1 MRKLLLRKSWGD
13 LVWFLKIWKSQ
24 KDRGE
29 AFMSTTPQKQ
39 LTPSY
44 LCTRCGTCVAACPKG
59 IIKVSE
65 DNFPYIDNQDLC
77 TDCDVC
83 RNVCP
88 GIEVDFEEICKGIFR
103 QTLYDPYVGY
113 YKNIYVGYAIDENI
127 RKNASSG
134 GIVTSLLIS
143 ALEQGLIDAA
153 IVVKMNQDQPL
164 LPEVVVAD
172 TVEKIKESMQSK
184 YQPVP
189 LNAILR
195 KAEKYERL
203 AVVGT
208 PCQIQGLRKYEE
220 LNSELKKAIKYH
232 IGLFC
237 GFNMER
243 DATLFLLRKLNIDVQ
258 EIKSIEYRGKGW
270 PGGFAV
276 TLINGSVRYVTKE
289 EYSLLNLLFLPK
301 IGLYCIDYTN
311 ELADISIGDAW
322 FMEKEGEMGWS
333 LVLTRTENGEALMN
347 QAIDT
352 HYIFSAKSGLEQVL
366 SSHKFILSYK
376 KIGAP
381 IRMELLR
388 GEKPQYI
395 SKNII
400 LNYLPQHILNE
411 KKQLMIWK
419 HRGLIISLFKVLPF
433 SIFKFVSKNIRRR
446 KYEQR

>member
-1 MRKLLLRKSWGD
+1 M
-13 LVWFLKIWKSQ
+13 WKSQ
-24 KDRGE
+24 KDTGE
-29 AFMSTTPQKQ
+29 AFMPAVIQKQ
-39 LTPSY
+39 LTPFY
-44 LCTRCGTCVAACPKG
+44 LCTRCGTCVAACSQG
-59 IIKVSE
+59 IIKVGE
-65 DNFPYIDNQDLC
+65 EGFPYIGNVDSC
-77 TDCDVC
+77 TDCGVC
-83 RNVCP
+83 RKVCP
-88 GIEVDFEEICKGIFR
+88 GIEVDFKEIGKEIFR
-103 QTLYDPYVGY
+103 QSLHNPYIGN
-113 YKNIYVGYAIDENI
+113 YKNISVGHAIDKNI
-127 RKNASSG
+127 RRSASSG

-143 ALEQGLIDAA
+143 ALERGMIDAA
-153 IVVKMNQDQPL
+153 IVVKMSKDQPL
-164 LPEVVVAD
+164 LPEVVIAD

-203 AVVGT
+203 AAVGT
-208 PCQIQGLRKYEE
+208 SCQIQGLRKYEE
-220 LNSELKKAIKYH
+220 LNSKLKKAIKYH

-237 GFNMER
+237 GFSMER
-243 DATLFLLRKLNIDVQ
+243 DATLFLLQKLKIDMQ

-270 PGGFAV
+270 PGGFVV
-276 TLINGSVRYVTKE
+276 TLINGSVRYVSKE

-301 IGLYCIDYTN
+301 ICLYCIDYTN

-333 LVLTRTENGEALMN
+333 LVLTRTEKGEELMN
-347 QAIDT
+347 HAIDT
-352 HYIFSAKSGLEQVL
+352 HHIFSAKSSLEHVL

-381 IRMELLR
+381 IRMELLK

-395 SKNII
+395 SKSII
-400 LNYLPQHILNE
+400 QKYPPQYILNE
-411 KKQLMIWK
+411 KKQLMIWN

-433 SIFKFVSKNIRRR
+433 SIFKFVSKSIRRR

>member
-1 MRKLLLRKSWGD
+1 MWQ
-13 LVWFLKIWKSQ
+13 SQ
-24 KDRGE
+24 KDTEE
-29 AFMSTTPQKQ
+29 AFMPAVIQKQ

-44 LCTRCGTCVAACPKG
+44 LCTRCGTCVAACSQG

-65 DNFPYIDNQDLC
+65 EGFPYIDNVDSC
-77 TDCDVC
+77 IDCGVC
-83 RNVCP
+83 RKVCP
-88 GIEVDFEEICKGIFR
+88 GIEVDFKEIGKEIFR
-103 QTLYDPYVGY
+103 QSLYNPYIGN
-113 YKNIYVGYAIDENI
+113 YKHIYVGHVIDENI
-127 RKNASSG
+127 RKNASSR

-143 ALEQGLIDAA
+143 ALEHRMIDAA

-172 TVEKIKESMQSK
+172 TVEKIKESMESK

-189 LNAILR
+189 LNVLLR
-195 KAEKYERL
+195 KVEKYEKL

-208 PCQIQGLRKYEE
+208 PCPIQGLRKYEE
-220 LNSELKKAIKYH
+220 LNSKLKKTIKYH
-232 IGLFC
+232 IGLFS

-243 DATLFLLRKLNIDVQ
+243 DATLFLLQKLKIDMQ

-276 TLINGSVRYVTKE
+276 TLTDGSVRYVTKE

-333 LVLTRTENGEALMN
+333 LVLTRTEKGEELIN
-347 QAIDT
+347 HAIDT
-352 HYIFSAKSGLEQVL
+352 HYISSAKSSLEQVL

-376 KIGAP
+376 KIGTP
-381 IRMELLR
+381 IRIDLLK

-395 SKNII
+395 SKSII
-400 LNYLPQHILNE
+400 QKYLPQYILNE

-419 HRGLIISLFKVLPF
+419 HRGLIISLFDVLPF

>member
-1 MRKLLLRKSWGD
+1 MMRKLLLRKSWGD

-195 KAEKYERL
+195 KAEKYERI

-208 PCQIQGLRKYEE
+208 PCQIQGLRKWERVNPKIREKIIYHLGIFCGLGCMEKDATYF
-220 LNSELKKAIKYH
+220 LLKK
-232 IGLFC
+232 
-237 GFNMER
+237 
-243 DATLFLLRKLNIDVQ
+243 LNVKKENIL
-258 EIKSIEYRGKGW
+258 SIEYRAREY
-270 PGGFAV
+270 PGGFLV
-276 TLINGSVRYVTKE
+276 KLKNGNEKYVSKE
-289 EYSLLNLLFLPK
+289 NYKLLHLLYAPRR
-301 IGLYCIDYTN
+301 CILCRDFTN
-311 ELADISIGDAW
+311 ELSDISIGDA
-322 FMEKEGEMGWS
+322 FSIKKGINGNSIVIVRSNRGKELLGISREQ
-333 LVLTRTENGEALMN
+333 N
-347 QAIDT
+347 
-352 HYIFSAKSGLEQVL
+352 YIFLEDIKIKKIIASQKLLFNFKKGGAAARIYMYDEMRPYYV
-366 SSHKFILSYK
+366 SENTISNTSYK
-376 KIGAP
+376 EHIKEKIL
-381 IRMELLR
+381 ITI
-388 GEKPQYI
+388 YI
-395 SKNII
+395 SRK
-400 LNYLPQHILNE
+400 
-411 KKQLMIWK
+411 IWIK
-419 HRGLIISLFKVLPF
+419 LFELLPF
-433 SIFKFVSKNIRRR
+433 SIFKFSSKIIKR
-446 KYEQR
+446 